1 MKLLSMDEL
10 RSVKGISFSRP
21 HLFRLIKAGQFP
33 APLKIGENRNAW
45 PDHEIDHWVEQR
57 IAERD
62 SVRKAS

>member
-33 APLKIGENRNAW
+33 TPLKIGENRNAW
-45 PDHEIDHWVEQR
+45 TEEEIDAWVEKR
-57 IAERD
+57 VTERD
-62 SVRKAS
+62 ALRKAS